1 MKYLNTFESLSFSSS
16 VKRSEFTDPRDGKTY
31 RTVIVGD
38 TEWFL
43 DNLDYD
49 DSDDFGGDIALE
61 IFYTKDELPSLKD
74 DSINRNNCGRF
85 YRFNSLK
92 NACPEGWEIPRRDK
106 FIDLFKNIT
115 QRSPHE
121 WKDLD
126 REIIFK
132 SLCGHGSILELGM
145 CGGYDKP
152 IFMGTSAF
160 GGNRPNPTDFIF
172 TGNKNGYYWSS
183 TPGSMSNGGAI
194 FIFRGDE
201 KRYLE
206 DVGYGYYAVRPTR
219 KNI

>member
-16 VKRSEFTDPRDGKTY
+16 VKKSEFTDPRDGKTY

-49 DSDDFGGDIALE
+49 DSDDFGGELALE
-61 IFYTKDELPSLKD
+61 IFFAKGELPSLKED
-74 DSINRNNCGRF
+74 DINRNNCGRF

-106 FIDLFKNIT
+106 FVDLFKSVT

-160 GGNRPNPTDFIF
+160 GGNKPNSKDFIF
-172 TGNKNGYYWSS
+172 TGNRNGYYWSS
-183 TPGSMSNGGAI
+183 TPGSMSNGGAV

>member
-1 MKYLNTFESLSFSSS
+1 MKYLNTFESLSFSSN
-16 VKRSEFTDPRDGKTY
+16 VKKSEFTDPRDGKTY

-49 DSDDFGGDIALE
+49 DSDDFGGELALE
-61 IFYTKDELPSLKD
+61 IFFAKGELPSLKED
-74 DSINRNNCGRF
+74 DINRNNCGRF

-106 FIDLFKNIT
+106 FVDLFKSVT

-160 GGNRPNPTDFIF
+160 GGNKPNSKDFIF
-172 TGNKNGYYWSS
+172 TGNRNGYYWSS
-183 TPGSMSNGGAI
+183 TPGSMSNGGAV